1 MFDEWV
7 VIKFSEVVEITPYLE
22 FSVANHCF
30 YISKQNSARVGNT
43 DVDGK
48 NHNYL

>member
-7 VIKFSEVVEITPYLE
+7 VIKFSEVGEITPYLE

-30 YISKQNSARVGNT
+30 YISDQYSAIVGNT
-43 DVDGK
+43 DLDGK